1 MITFEEFNEQFLDLS
16 MNERLSVYNKYC
28 IEFDADDRIEENEAY
43 NLDDY
48 FEDVIDALRAAEYGE
63 YSVTDEYFKI
73 NAYGN
78 LVSFGDLDV
87 MGYINEKLDDIY
99 EHPEFW
105 KDYIDPDH
113 TEDDED
119 GEGE

>member
-78 LVSFGDLDV
+78 LVSFRYLDV

>member
-48 FEDVIDALRAAEYGE
+48 FDDVIDALRAAEYGE

-105 KDYIDPDH
+105 KDYIEPDH

-119 GEGE
+119 GKGE